1 MIANT
6 NTNASREQN
15 RTERREKAKT
25 IQRSQSEPAKRT
37 IQVLI
42 ILHQRPSSDSLASS
56 RLVAQD
62 VLDVGDR
69 PARLHGLR
77 SAWEDGDALLGDVQ
91 HRLNVGQNADTIRRN
106 NRVLYETDLNQYPID
121 DNVRQGMA
129 RTLVLSTVAAR
140 WSHQR
145 EDLKLSPSGALSPM

>member
-1 MIANT
+1 M
-6 NTNASREQN
+6 
-15 RTERREKAKT
+15 
-25 IQRSQSEPAKRT
+25 
-37 IQVLI
+37 
-42 ILHQRPSSDSLASS
+42 
-56 RLVAQD
+56 AQD

-91 HRLNVGQNADTIRRN
+91 HRLNVGENADTIRRN
-106 NRVLYETDLNQYPID
+106 NRVLYETDINQYPID